1 MRNILAIWTFAALA
15 QLACFGQES
24 AKLPV
29 PFQTATPASSSRGV
43 EDPSQLEDSQASK
56 QLSNAPDPAATTPVG
71 RATAAFKE

>member
-29 PFQTATPASSSRGV
+29 PFPTATFELGAFAAV
-43 EDPSQLEDSQASK
+43 NLFQEF
-56 QLSNAPDPAATTPVG
+56 APQIPLPFRLAISLIG
-71 RATAAFKE
+71 R